1 MDRYIGRIPIRTL
14 GSGTRYDGCV
24 CTDSI
29 STAAD
34 FQSQH
39 PHISREYRA
48 CVVCETY
55 EDGGTDGRTDA
66 RAVDIINVGAR

>member
-14 GSGTRYDGCV
+14 GSGTRYDGSV

-29 STAAD
+29 SISKTN
-34 FQSQH
+34 

-55 EDGGTDGRTDA
+55 EDGRTDGRES
-66 RAVDIINVGAR
+66 R